1 MTNQMPREDLFNPI
15 HKGIRSMIYELG
27 TKLQRTDFTNV
38 SATEA
43 ITSQLKYNLRSAN
56 STCIVCMLHQH
67 GEHEEQS
74 VFPQI
79 APYDSKLVDTLIQE
93 HVEITRQIVEIS
105 RISDEI
111 LQLKDNALRIEMG
124 TRLNRMA
131 NSLLAFYLTHLNN
144 EEATILPL
152 TWKYLTDD
160 QIRAIRTKIQMSI
173 PPEKYAEWMRWTL
186 SSLNINELVGIF
198 SGMKMAAPPQLL
210 EKMMHLAE
218 ENLDHDT
225 WNSVKVRVNL

>member
-1 MTNQMPREDLFNPI
+1 MVKELMANQTPREDIFNPI

-27 TKLQRTDFTNV
+27 AKLQRTDFTNV
-38 SATEA
+38 SATDA
-43 ITSQLKYNLRSAN
+43 IISQLKYNLRSAN
-56 STCIVCMLHQH
+56 STCIVCML
-67 GEHEEQS
+67 HEEQS

-131 NSLLAFYLTHLNN
+131 NSLFAFYLTHLNN
-144 EEATILPL
+144 EESTILPL

-173 PPEKYAEWMRWTL
+173 PLEKYAEWMRWTI

-198 SGMKMAAPPQLL
+198 SGMKMAASPQVL

-218 ENLDHDT
+218 ENLEDDT
-225 WNSVKVRVNL
+225 WNSVKLRVNL

>member
-1 MTNQMPREDLFNPI
+1 MANQMPREDLFTPI

-27 TKLQRTDFTNV
+27 TKLQRTDFTNI

-43 ITSQLKYNLRSAN
+43 IISQLKYNLKSAN
-56 STCIVCMLHQH
+56 SACIVCMLHQH

-93 HVEITRQIVEIS
+93 HVEITR
-105 RISDEI
+105 ISDEI

-131 NSLLAFYLTHLNN
+131 NSLLAFYLIHLNN
-144 EEATILPL
+144 EEDTILPL

-160 QIRAIRTKIQMSI
+160 LIRAIRTKIQMSL
-173 PPEKYAEWMRWTL
+173 PPEKYAEWMRWIIP
-186 SSLNINELVGIF
+186 SLNINELVGIF

-210 EKMMHLAE
+210 EKMMYLAE
-218 ENLDHDT
+218 ENLDHGT

>member
-1 MTNQMPREDLFNPI
+1 MANQMPREDLFTPI

-43 ITSQLKYNLRSAN
+43 IISQLKYNLKSAN

-79 APYDSKLVDTLIQE
+79 ESYDSKLVDTLIQE

-173 PPEKYAEWMRWTL
+173 PPEKYAEWMRWTI

-198 SGMKMAAPPQLL
+198 SGMKMAAPPQIL